1 MFCFS
6 SRTNGGGPRVKIFL
20 RVPGDEKSGSLPGV
34 KIQNYNSHIQGKLAR
49 LNAAI
54 TEGLRNDQL
63 KRENASQITAKP
75 RIGKKENTI
84 FALKIYDQFVNT
96 KIQAVKDRILPPN

>member
-1 MFCFS
+1 MFCFF

-63 KRENASQITAKP
+63 KRENASQMIPATMQLDLMKGARERTP
-75 RIGKKENTI
+75 
-84 FALKIYDQFVNT
+84 
-96 KIQAVKDRILPPN
+96 